1 MRIGYIGIGIMGGA
15 MAGRLLEAGHT
26 LFIYNRTPTKCQA
39 LADRGATV
47 CANPA
52 DVACRSEVVF
62 ISVPDTQDVASVL
75 FDPDGIIDGAEPGLI
90 VVDTS
95 TISPAATRQFA
106 RRLKDLEIEL
116 LDAPVSGG
124 DIGAKDGTLAIMVG
138 GDTLAFQK
146 VLPLL
151 QVLGSK
157 VRLVGP
163 AGAGQTCKA
172 INQLF
177 SGLHMLACCEGI
189 ALARKTG
196 LNPSVV
202 IDMISAGAGGS
213 WVLKNLG
220 PKIVS
225 GDMEPGFMIDLLC
238 KDLKYT
244 MELAQQTGQPLVG
257 GSLIQQLFSEAQQMG
272 LGRSG
277 TQALY
282 KVIEQLGQS
291 LDTGESE

>member
-1 MRIGYIGIGIMGGA
+1 MGSA
-15 MAGRLLEAGHT
+15 MAARLLEAGHT
-26 LFIYNRTPTKCQA
+26 LFVHNRSPAKCQP
-39 LADRGATV
+39 LADRGAMV
-47 CANPA
+47 CSSPA

-62 ISVPDTQDVASVL
+62 ISVPDTPDVASVL
-75 FDPDGIIDGAEPGLI
+75 FDPDGIIDGAEPGLV

-95 TISPAATRQFA
+95 TISPSATRQFA
-106 RRLKDLEIEL
+106 RRLKDLEIDL

-124 DIGAKDGTLAIMVG
+124 DVGAKDGTLAIMVG
-138 GDTLAFQK
+138 GDVLAYEK

-163 AGAGQTCKA
+163 SGAGQTCKA

-177 SGLHMLACCEGI
+177 CGLHMLACCEGL
-189 ALARKTG
+189 ALARRAG

-202 IDMISAGAGGS
+202 IDMIGSGAGGS
-213 WVLKNLG
+213 WALKNLG

-225 GDMEPGFMIDLLC
+225 GDMAPGFMIDLLC

-244 MELAQQTGQPLVG
+244 MELAHQTGQPLVG
-257 GSLIQQLFSEAQQMG
+257 GSLIQQLFAEAQQMG

-282 KVIEQLGQS
+282 KVIDGLGRPGQPDWS
-291 LDTGESE
+291 Q